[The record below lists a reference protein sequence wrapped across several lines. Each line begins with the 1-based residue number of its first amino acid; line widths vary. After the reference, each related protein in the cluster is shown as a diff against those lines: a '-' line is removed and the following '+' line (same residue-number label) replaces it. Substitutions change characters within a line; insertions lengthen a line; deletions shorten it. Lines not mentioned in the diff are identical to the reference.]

1 MKDIR
6 LIELQ
11 DGRIGVLTRPQGERG
26 GRGQI
31 GFTIIDSLEE
41 LNEQT
46 FLEAEILQNQFVR
59 EEWGGANEAHLLSN
73 GHVGVLGHIACFD
86 RLGQKHY
93 YSMVFSLN
101 PGTFETTP
109 VKIIA
114 ARSDFPI
121 GPGKRPE
128 LQDVI
133 FSGGLVRG
141 EGGRAVL
148 SVGVSDAEAYR
159 IEIPDPFAE
168 YESNLNAARKQ
179 GRIPAVLYGIGK
191 DTLSLEVKE
200 KELLEVLRTN
210 PRAILQGKL
219 TDGTTVPVVVQNI
232 QKQSMSGKV
241 LHIDFQHVNMSI
253 SMDSKVTIHFAGEAV
268 GVKEGGVLQVEIYE
282 VEVRCM
288 PGDLPTSMEVDISGL
303 AIGDQLLVSDLIFQS
318 GIEVLTDPST
328 VMIQIK
334 AVHDEAEEPAVTPA

>member
-1 MKDIR
+1 MTRRPFKTATCNELLDTFYAKLRHVSVEKLVFSGVGKRDVYNITAPFEHDGEEVILGRVEERDSEFSQVFFFTFSDEVWIPRAHTHTYNLQDPCVTRIKGELIVGGVEVITAGDDPQKIVSWVTQFYRGYRIDSMQHFSSGPAMMKDIR

-26 GRGQI
+26 GRGKI

-46 FLEAEILQNQFVR
+46 FLEAEIFQDQFVP
-59 EEWGGANEAHLLSN
+59 EEWGGANEAHLLKN

-86 RLGQKHY
+86 HKGKKHY

-109 VKIIA
+109 IKIIA

-121 GPGKRPE
+121 GPGKRPD

-141 EGGRAVL
+141 EQGRAVL

-159 IEIPDPFAE
+159 IEIPDPFTE
-168 YESNLNAARKQ
+168 YEQ
-179 GRIPAVLYGIGK
+179 
-191 DTLSLEVKE
+191 
-200 KELLEVLRTN
+200 
-210 PRAILQGKL
+210 
-219 TDGTTVPVVVQNI
+219 
-232 QKQSMSGKV
+232 
-241 LHIDFQHVNMSI
+241 
-253 SMDSKVTIHFAGEAV
+253 
-268 GVKEGGVLQVEIYE
+268 
-282 VEVRCM
+282 
-288 PGDLPTSMEVDISGL
+288 
-303 AIGDQLLVSDLIFQS
+303 
-318 GIEVLTDPST
+318 
-328 VMIQIK
+328 
-334 AVHDEAEEPAVTPA
+334 

>member
-1 MKDIR
+1 MTRRPFKTATCNELLDTFYARLRHVSVEKLVFSGVGKRDVYNITAPFVHDGEEVILGRVEERDSEFSQVFFFTLCDGVWIPRAHTHTYNLQDPCVTHIKGELIVGGVEVITAGDDPQKIVSWVTQFYRGYRIDSMRHFSSGPAMMKDIR

-11 DGRIGVLTRPQGERG
+11 DGRIGVFTRPQGEKG
-26 GRGQI
+26 GRGMI

-46 FLEAEILQNQFVR
+46 FLEAEIFQDQFVP
-59 EEWGGANEAHLLSN
+59 EEWGGANEAHLLKN

-86 RLGQKHY
+86 RLGKKHY

-121 GPGKRPE
+121 GPGKRPD

-141 EGGRAVL
+141 EQGRAVL

-159 IEIPDPFAE
+159 IELPDPFLE
-168 YESNLNAARKQ
+168 YEQ
-179 GRIPAVLYGIGK
+179 
-191 DTLSLEVKE
+191 
-200 KELLEVLRTN
+200 
-210 PRAILQGKL
+210 
-219 TDGTTVPVVVQNI
+219 
-232 QKQSMSGKV
+232 
-241 LHIDFQHVNMSI
+241 
-253 SMDSKVTIHFAGEAV
+253 
-268 GVKEGGVLQVEIYE
+268 
-282 VEVRCM
+282 
-288 PGDLPTSMEVDISGL
+288 
-303 AIGDQLLVSDLIFQS
+303 
-318 GIEVLTDPST
+318 
-328 VMIQIK
+328 
-334 AVHDEAEEPAVTPA
+334 